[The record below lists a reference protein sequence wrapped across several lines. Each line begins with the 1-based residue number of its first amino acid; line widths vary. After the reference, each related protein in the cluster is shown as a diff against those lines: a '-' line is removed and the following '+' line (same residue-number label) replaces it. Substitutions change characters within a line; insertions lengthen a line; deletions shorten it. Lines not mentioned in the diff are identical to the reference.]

1 MSCHKARSSIST
13 TWQAVGEHDSL
24 RQAELSISRWSLVAR
39 TLAGSISVQR
49 HHAAWSGGPL
59 ALKNP
64 THRAQLLLQ
73 QLAARLGGRCDD
85 GQHARALLTRTR
97 RRPRLQ
103 EMLGLTVSVQIPFG
117 MQRVPLTHA
126 VAADIA

>member
-1 MSCHKARSSIST
+1 MQH
-13 TWQAVGEHDSL
+13 
-24 RQAELSISRWSLVAR
+24 
-39 TLAGSISVQR
+39 

-59 ALKNP
+59 VLNP

-103 EMLGLTVSVQIPFG
+103 EMLGLTASVQIPFG
-117 MQRVPLTHA
+117 MHRVPLTHA
-126 VAADIA
+126 VAADIV